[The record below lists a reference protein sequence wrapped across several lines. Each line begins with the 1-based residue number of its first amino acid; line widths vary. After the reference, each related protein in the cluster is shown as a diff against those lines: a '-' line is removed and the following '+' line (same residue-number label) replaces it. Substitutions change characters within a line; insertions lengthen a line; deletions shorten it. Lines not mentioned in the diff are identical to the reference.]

1 MNDNTIS
8 LDSTM
13 KHYFIILVSVL
24 TVCCSRSH
32 AQEVK
37 QDPIDQEYYAAILKD
52 TSVASIG
59 ACSFTAYKKWEK
71 EMNNAYDKLNRMLKK
86 DKDKQALRQSQ
97 TAWKAYRDA
106 EFTSYDHMFNR
117 PGSKWC
123 FSRQDGRVDVVR
135 ARALQLRSYIEALKL
150 NGKK

>member
-1 MNDNTIS
+1 
-8 LDSTM
+8 M
-13 KHYFIILVSVL
+13 KHYLFALVTLL
-24 TVCCSRSH
+24 TISATRSH

-37 QDPIDQEYYAAILKD
+37 QDPIDLEYYAAILKD
-52 TSVASIG
+52 TSVAGIST
-59 ACSFTAYKKWEK
+59 CSFTAYKKWEK
-71 EMNNAYDKLNRMLKK
+71 EMNNAYDRLNRMLKK
-86 DKDKQALRQSQ
+86 DKEKQALKQSQ

-150 NGKK
+150 NSKK